1 MAFGG
6 ISVVNLTASAL
17 LGLTVLLI
25 LFGRLVPKPYLVDK
39 QKECDRWR
47 EAYELERVARAI
59 SNDQTEQLL
68 EVTQTTRDILVE
80 TFGSGGPLRNSGGP
94 DVVQDG

>member
-1 MAFGG
+1 MVFGY
-6 ISVVNLTASAL
+6 SLVDFTPPAL
-17 LGLTVLLI
+17 LGLTIILI

-59 SNDQTEQLL
+59 ANEQTEQLL
-68 EVTQTTRDILVE
+68 EVTLATRDILVE
-80 TFGSGGPLRNSGGP
+80 TFGSGGPLKNPGGP
-94 DVVQDG
+94 DVVQDS